1 MRLSSLFFFLTTLVL
16 LAFGAYFYVERWR
29 PLVQAVEDLQ
39 EDNLLLARKL
49 RELRP
54 SEKPMEVALPES
66 TRRVLEE
73 EREAVLP
80 QRFAFQINQIF
91 RRNSPRLASG
101 ADRALKELLVGLKDT
116 SLSRVEVW
124 IPAYR
129 RGNDPGY
136 DLAARRAATLGEK
149 LLSAG
154 LDREDLLLAFSSS
167 SKDSLE
173 IRLFREG
180 THESGF

>member
-1 MRLSSLFFFLTTLVL
+1 MKLSSLFFFLTTVVL
-16 LAFGAYFYVERWR
+16 LGFGAYFYVERWR
-29 PLVQAVEDLQ
+29 PLVQAVEDLK

-54 SEKPMEVALPES
+54 SAKPVEVALPES
-66 TRRVLEE
+66 TRKVLEE

-91 RRNSPRLASG
+91 RRNSSRLASG
-101 ADRALKELLVGLKDT
+101 ADVALRELLQNLSDA

-129 RGNDPGY
+129 RGRDPGY
-136 DLAARRAATLGEK
+136 DLAARRAAALGKK

-154 LDREDLLLAFSSS
+154 LAREKLQLQFSSS
-167 SKDSLE
+167 TVDSLE
-173 IRLFREG
+173 IRLFRG
-180 THESGF
+180 GGS